1 MEEHLERG
9 IALRGETKDTSIV
22 GYNPR
27 EATVT
32 SKRSFFSFF
41 LFDDNENCGT
51 ANLCILIP
59 IFSFWVGVEDQISS
73 LFIIE
78 FFLPYHDNLSRFM
91 EFGLAVA
98 SIIFLVT
105 KW

>member
-1 MEEHLERG
+1 HLERG

-32 SKRSFFSFF
+32 SKRSFFSCF

-59 IFSFWVGVEDQISS
+59 IFSFWVGVEDQ
-73 LFIIE
+73 
-78 FFLPYHDNLSRFM
+78 R
-91 EFGLAVA
+91 VA
-98 SIIFLVT
+98 AGET
-105 KW
+105 KPIAITICPFPTAETPQTQKLHNPV